1 MKKKI
6 LILVLIVVVVAA
18 ATVGVILY
26 VNHQQE
32 VKRRETPI
40 VSGIDTLSE
49 KFSPFFAQSGYDVDV
64 YELTLEPLITLD
76 RSGGIVYN
84 AVDGETKSYNGVD
97 YTYKGYADISVD
109 YDEASDITT
118 YTAKIKKGVLFSDG
132 VEMTADDLIF
142 TYYVY
147 LDPSYTGSTQL
158 ASYNIIGV
166 DDYRTQTTADVYAK
180 YSDMGVALYEAGQ
193 DHVWSAEDA
202 WTEEQQAFFW
212 EALEKNWKT
221 DVGKIITTCLTTYAA
236 YIPDYVGVTAEE
248 ANENEGYGVITGMA
262 LWGFGDMDTET
273 MIFTTS
279 VSGTAYDTNNGEFP
293 TLDDYYNETVIAYE
307 SDPVAYAS
315 VESPDGTDVLGETY
329 NAFIAQY
336 GPLDESMS
344 GGIPNISGITK
355 VDDYTVEVRTT
366 GYEAPAVYTIL
377 GIEVAPMHYYGDAKQ
392 YDYDNNM
399 FGFPFGDLSLIQAKT
414 TMPLGAGPYKFVKY
428 ENRVVYYEA
437 NENYYKGEPL
447 TKYFQYKETN
457 DADVIPGITTE
468 TIDASELN
476 GTKTNFE
483 SIMALNSNGEITGDV
498 ITTSKVDNRGYGYIG
513 MNAVNVSVG
522 GEAGSEASKNLR
534 KAIATVLAVH
544 RATAYD
550 SYYGEAASVIQYPIS
565 NTSWAAPQPTDPDF
579 KVAFSVDVDGNDIYT
594 ADMTPEETYAAAIEA
609 AKGYLIAA
617 GFTFDD
623 ATGMFTAA
631 PEGAKLSYE
640 IIIGGDGIGDH
651 PSFAVLTAAQEDL
664 ATIGIELA
672 INDPADTNVLWDALD
687 AGTAELWCAAW
698 QTTVDP
704 DMYQVYYGENA
715 LGMGGTDSN
724 RYMIMDDELDTLIV
738 DARKSDDQA
747 YRKAL
752 YKQALDIIV
761 DWAVEVPAYQRQNC
775 VVFSTERLDIDS
787 ITPAITTYWE
797 WVNDIELLQVK

>member
-1 MKKKI
+1 MLKKTCALLLTI
-6 LILVLIVVVVAA
+6 AMLLSIAIPMAA
-18 ATVGVILY
+18 FA
-26 VNHQQE
+26 E
-32 VKRRETPI
+32 DEDMPI
-40 VSGIDTLSE
+40 VSGTDTLSE
-49 KFSPFFAQSGYDVDV
+49 KFSPFFAESGYDVD
-64 YELTLEPLITLD
+64 ITSMTQEVLMTMD

-84 AVDGETKSYNGVD
+84 AIEGETIPYNGVD
-97 YTYKGYADISVD
+97 YTYHGIADLSVD

-118 YTAKIKKGVLFSDG
+118 YTAKLKEGVLFSDG
-132 VEMTADDLIF
+132 VEMTADDVIF
-142 TYYVY
+142 TYYVF

-180 YSDMGVALYEAGQ
+180 YADMGVTIYAAGK
-193 DHVWSAEDA
+193 DHVWSADDA
-202 WTEEQQAFFW
+202 WTEEQQTYFW
-212 EALEKNWKT
+212 QALEDNWKT
-221 DVGKIITTCLTTYAA
+221 DVQKIINTCLSTYAD

-248 ANENEGYGVITGMA
+248 ANASEGYGVITGMA
-262 LWGFGDMDTET
+262 LWGFGNMDTET
-273 MIFTTS
+273 GIFTTA
-279 VSGTAYDTNNGEFP
+279 VTETAYDTNNGEFP
-293 TLDDYYNETVIAYE
+293 TLDDYYNETLLAYE
-307 SDPVAYAS
+307 GDPEAYAS
-315 VESPDGTDVLGETY
+315 VESPDGTDVLGSAY
-329 NAFIAQY
+329 NAFIAMY

-344 GGIPNISGITK
+344 GGIPNIAGIKK
-355 VDDYTVEVRTT
+355 VDNYTVEVRTT
-366 GYEAPAVYTIL
+366 GYEAPAVYSVL
-377 GIEVAPMHYYGDAKQ
+377 GVEVAPLHYYGDVAL
-392 YDYDNNM
+392 YDYENNM
-399 FGFPFGDLSLIQAKT
+399 FGFPFGDLTSVQEKT
-414 TMPLGAGPYKFVKY
+414 TMPMGAGPYKFVKY
-428 ENRVVYYEA
+428 ENRIVYYEA
-437 NENYYKGEPL
+437 NEHYYKGAPV
-447 TKYFQYKETN
+447 TKYFQFKETSS
-457 DADVIPGITTE
+457 ADVIPGITTA
-468 TIDASELN
+468 TIDASEMS

-483 SIMALNSNGEITGDV
+483 SVMALNSNGDITGDI

-522 GEAGSEASKNLR
+522 DEPGSEASKNLR
-534 KAIATVLAVH
+534 KALATVMAIH

-565 NTSWAAPQPTDPDF
+565 NTSWAAPQATDPDF

-640 IIIGGDGIGDH
+640 VIIPGDGLGDH
-651 PSFAVLTAAQEDL
+651 PSFAVLTAAQEAL

-672 INDPADTNVLWDALD
+672 INDPADSNVLWDALD
-687 AGTAELWCAAW
+687 AGEAELWCAAW

-704 DMYQVYYGENA
+704 DMYQIYYGANS
-715 LGMGGTDSN
+715 LGMGGSDSN
-724 RYMIMDDELDTLIV
+724 RYMIMDDALDTLIL

-787 ITPAITTYWE
+787 ITPAITTYWG
-797 WVNDIELLQVK
+797 WLTDIETLKVK